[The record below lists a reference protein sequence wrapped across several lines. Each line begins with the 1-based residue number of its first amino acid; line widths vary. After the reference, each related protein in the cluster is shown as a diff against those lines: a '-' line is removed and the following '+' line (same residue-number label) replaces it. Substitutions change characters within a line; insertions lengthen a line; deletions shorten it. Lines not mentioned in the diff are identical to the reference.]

1 MTIGCFVEYKKG
13 KYMICAIIAD
23 KAKIIS
29 PTLGK
34 KFVKMVNLTYL
45 NAKPAVHII
54 HKDNGYLVT
63 GLGTIVSCTTLRI
76 MKWDRGNGD
85 AKAILAKAYA
95 RL

>member
-1 MTIGCFVEYKKG
+1 MNIGSFVEYKKG
-13 KYMICAIIAD
+13 KYMICDIIAD

-34 KFVKMVNLTYL
+34 KFVNMVNLTFI

-54 HKDNGYLVT
+54 HKDTWYLVT
-63 GLGTIVSCTTLRI
+63 GLGTIVSCTTLKI

-95 RL
+95 RV